1 MKNLKMKSLKYS
13 RGRYEFFDDR
23 VVMFPPQIIDVLSS
37 IYGEGVKS
45 LLVWLGKKAGW
56 TLISRWEEVLK
67 PKSLNDLTK
76 QFMGIISQI
85 GLGRF
90 STKQV
95 SEEVIIV
102 EHHSNISLQLDSKS
116 KYYCYFVQGL
126 LIGFGEFALYK
137 VDVKETQCSIDNK
150 DLKNCEYLITKKAS
164 L

>member
-1 MKNLKMKSLKYS
+1 MKNLKMKNLKYS

-23 VVMFPPQIIDVLSS
+23 VIFISPQILDILSS

-56 TLISRWEEVLK
+56 TLVSRWEAVLK

-76 QFMGIISQI
+76 QFMAIMSQI

-90 STKQV
+90 AIKQV
-95 SEEVIIV
+95 SDEVIII
-102 EHHSNISLQLDSKS
+102 EHHSNISLELESKS

-137 VDVKETQCSIDNK
+137 VDCKETQCSIDNP